1 MPLQVIFFDLGDTLV
16 HAPTRSWLPGAKALL
31 ASLKQKG
38 FRLGII
44 SNTSGLATRQAILDL
59 LPADFDLDVF
69 DSSLVLFSSEVG
81 KEKPKMPIFE
91 EAVARAG
98 IPASD
103 CLYCSENIVETL
115 VAQHIGMR
123 SIRVQTSPNTDLGT
137 LELAITTYL
146 GLI

>member
-1 MPLQVIFFDLGDTLV
+1 MPTQAIFFDLGDTLV
-16 HAPTRSWLPGAKALL
+16 HVPTRSWLPGAKALL

-38 FRLGII
+38 FRIGLI

-69 DSSLVLFSSEVG
+69 ESPLVLFSSEVG
-81 KEKPKMPIFE
+81 QEKPQKQIFM
-91 EAVARAG
+91 EAVARAS

-115 VAQHIGMR
+115 VAQHVGMR
-123 SIRVQTSPNTDLGT
+123 SIRTQTSPNNDLGI
-137 LELAITTYL
+137 LESVITTYL